1 MAVKLTVLSWYCQ
14 KLELPAHTRLFINL
28 LRPSLCHFHI
38 QEWDV
43 ISLEA
48 KNLISHLLV
57 RDATKRY
64 TTEMILQ
71 HPWIQEVTIRSLLPS
86 FLLCTGFLPSL
97 KASLNFVRL
106 SFRTYISCV
115 FNCHDPHLFLDPFVQ
130 IYEIH
135 IFIIYFSLLYFHRRA
150 THLFP
155 PLPY

>member
-1 MAVKLTVLSWYCQ
+1 MVIKLTVLSGYCQ
-14 KLELPAHTRLFINL
+14 KLELPTHTRLLINL

-86 FLLCTGFLPSL
+86 FLLYTGFLP
-97 KASLNFVRL
+97 
-106 SFRTYISCV
+106 
-115 FNCHDPHLFLDPFVQ
+115 
-130 IYEIH
+130 
-135 IFIIYFSLLYFHRRA
+135 IYFSLHRL
-150 THLFP
+150 HLSRVYYE
-155 PLPY
+155 LI

>member
-1 MAVKLTVLSWYCQ
+1 MTVRLTALSWYCQ

-28 LRPSLCHFHI
+28 LRLSLCHLHI

-71 HPWIQEVTIRSLLPS
+71 HPWIQEVIIRSLLPS
-86 FLLCTGFLPSL
+86 FLTL
-97 KASLNFVRL
+97 
-106 SFRTYISCV
+106 
-115 FNCHDPHLFLDPFVQ
+115 
-130 IYEIH
+130 
-135 IFIIYFSLLYFHRRA
+135 
-150 THLFP
+150 
-155 PLPY
+155 

>member
-1 MAVKLTVLSWYCQ
+1 MGTDAVTHQQNIISALVSQTSDGASKCWLFSQANRVTVKLTVLSWYCQ

-86 FLLCTGFLPSL
+86 FLLCTGFLP
-97 KASLNFVRL
+97 
-106 SFRTYISCV
+106 T
-115 FNCHDPHLFLDPFVQ
+115 
-130 IYEIH
+130 
-135 IFIIYFSLLYFHRRA
+135 YFSLHLL
-150 THLFP
+150 HLFRVYYEP
-155 PLPY
+155 I

>member
-1 MAVKLTVLSWYCQ
+1 MGTDAVTHQQNIISALVSQTSDGVSKCPLFSQANRVTVKLTVLSWYCQ

-71 HPWIQEVTIRSLLPS
+71 HTWIQEVTIRSLLPS
-86 FLLCTGFLPSL
+86 FLLYTGFCRSI
-97 KASLNFVRL
+97 FH
-106 SFRTYISCV
+106 FIV
-115 FNCHDPHLFLDPFVQ
+115 F
-130 IYEIH
+130 
-135 IFIIYFSLLYFHRRA
+135 IFPGCTTNQFN
-150 THLFP
+150 
-155 PLPY
+155 

>member
-1 MAVKLTVLSWYCQ
+1 MTHQQNIISALVSQTSDGVSKCPLFSQAKRVTVKLTVLSWYCQ
-14 KLELPAHTRLFINL
+14 KLELPSHTHLFINL

-71 HPWIQEVTIRSLLPS
+71 HPWIQEVTFRSLLPS
-86 FLLCTGFLPSL
+86 FLFALHRIFANLFFTSSSSPFPGVL
-97 KASLNFVRL
+97 
-106 SFRTYISCV
+106 RTNLINDQGS
-115 FNCHDPHLFLDPFVQ
+115 
-130 IYEIH
+130 I
-135 IFIIYFSLLYFHRRA
+135 
-150 THLFP
+150 
-155 PLPY
+155 

>member
-1 MAVKLTVLSWYCQ
+1 MTHQQNIISALVSQANRVTVKLTVLSWYCQ

-86 FLLCTGFLPSL
+86 FLLYTGFLP
-97 KASLNFVRL
+97 
-106 SFRTYISCV
+106 T
-115 FNCHDPHLFLDPFVQ
+115 
-130 IYEIH
+130 
-135 IFIIYFSLLYFHRRA
+135 YFSLHRL
-150 THLFP
+150 HLSRVYYEP
-155 PLPY
+155 I